1 MPQSINKYKLY
12 LYLIFFIFLSSIFNF
27 KFLES
32 YRENFVLK
40 SIKINGLSYNEK
52 KIIELELNNFLD
64 TNIFKIKKDKVLEK
78 LNKFNF
84 LENIYINKI
93 IPTSININLSK
104 TTIIGKTYRKGENF
118 YIGKNGKFILF
129 NQLTDVNRVPKVFG
143 NFEIQ
148 KYIDLRTILR
158 DHLID
163 IDKIQEYYYFKNKRW
178 DLKFSNGSV
187 LKLPSKKVEDSII
200 IYKSLL
206 NNSEL
211 INTQIIDLRVSN
223 QIILTNYNE

>member
-32 YRENFVLK
+32 YQENFVIK
-40 SIKINGLSYNEK
+40 SIDINGLSYNEK
-52 KIIELELNNFLD
+52 EIIEFELNNFLD

-93 IPTSININLSK
+93 IPSSININLSK

>member
-40 SIKINGLSYNEK
+40 SIEINGLSYNEK
-52 KIIELELNNFLD
+52 KIIEFELNNFLD

>member
-32 YRENFVLK
+32 YKENFLLK
-40 SIKINGLSYNEK
+40 NIKINGLSYNEK
-52 KIIELELNNFLD
+52 KIIEFELNNFLD

>member
-12 LYLIFFIFLSSIFNF
+12 LYLFFFIFLSSTFNF

-52 KIIELELNNFLD
+52 EIIEFELNNFLD
-64 TNIFKIKKDKVLEK
+64 TNIFKIRKDKILEK

-93 IPTSININLSK
+93 IPSSININLSK
-104 TTIIGKTYRKGENF
+104 TTIIGKTLRKGKNF
-118 YIGKNGKFILF
+118 YIGKNGKLIIST
-129 NQLTDVNRVPKVFG
+129 QLTDVNFVPTVFG
-143 NFEIQ
+143 DFEIQ
-148 KYIDLRTILR
+148 KYIDLQNILK

-163 IDKIQEYYYFKNKRW
+163 IDNIQEYYYFKNKRW

-187 LKLPSKKVEDSII
+187 LKLPSNKVEDSIN

-206 NNSEL
+206 NNGDLMNS
-211 INTQIIDLRVSN
+211 QIIDLRVNN
-223 QIILTNYNE
+223 QIILTN

>member
-32 YRENFVLK
+32 YQENFVIK
-40 SIKINGLSYNEK
+40 SIDINGLSYNEK
-52 KIIELELNNFLD
+52 EIIEFELNNFLD

>member
-12 LYLIFFIFLSSIFNF
+12 LYIIFFIFLSSIFNF

-32 YRENFVLK
+32 YRENFVIK

-52 KIIELELNNFLD
+52 EIIEFELNNFLD
-64 TNIFKIKKDKVLEK
+64 TNIFKIKKDKVLDK

-118 YIGKNGKFILF
+118 YIGKNGKFILST
-129 NQLTDVNRVPKVFG
+129 QLKNVNRVPTVFG

-178 DLKFSNGSV
+178 DLKFSNGSI

>member
-40 SIKINGLSYNEK
+40 SIEINGLSYNEK
-52 KIIELELNNFLD
+52 KIIEFELNNFLD

-93 IPTSININLSK
+93 IPSSININLSK

-118 YIGKNGKFILF
+118 YIGKNGKFILL

>member
-40 SIKINGLSYNEK
+40 SIEINGLSYNEK
-52 KIIELELNNFLD
+52 KIIEFELNNFLD

-93 IPTSININLSK
+93 IPSSININLSK

-118 YIGKNGKFILF
+118 YIGKNGKFILSS
-129 NQLTDVNRVPKVFG
+129 QLKDVNSVPTVFG

-148 KYIDLRTILR
+148 KYIELRTIFR

-163 IDKIQEYYYFKNKRW
+163 IDKIQKYYYFKNKRW
-178 DLKFSNGSV
+178 DLIFSNGSV
-187 LKLPSKKVEDSII
+187 LKLPSNKVEDSII

-206 NNSEL
+206 NNGEL
-211 INTQIIDLRVSN
+211 MNTQIIDLRVSN